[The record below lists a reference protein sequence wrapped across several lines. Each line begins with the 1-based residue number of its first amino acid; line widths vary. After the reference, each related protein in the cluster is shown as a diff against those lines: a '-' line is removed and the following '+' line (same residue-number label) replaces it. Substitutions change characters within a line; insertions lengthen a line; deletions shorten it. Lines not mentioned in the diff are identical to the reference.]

1 MPEVKGCLTVW
12 PLNACGEE
20 SRWQLS
26 ADSIRE
32 LLAQGYLRTSWQRN
46 GSGVTLE
53 YLSEG
58 QRRQIETGAIALRG
72 KDANGAVQAHHPESR
87 QQQAKTLWNLDSHGA
102 TARHADA
109 HRAAAGP

>member
-1 MPEVKGCLTVW
+1 VPEVKGCLTVW